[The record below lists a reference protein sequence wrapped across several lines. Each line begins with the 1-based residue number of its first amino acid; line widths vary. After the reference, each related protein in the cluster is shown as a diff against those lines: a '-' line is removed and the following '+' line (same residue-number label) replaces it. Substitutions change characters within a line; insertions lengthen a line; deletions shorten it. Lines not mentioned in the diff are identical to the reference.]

1 MIPWIFII
9 IGSLLSIGGAIGLLS
24 MLLLPIKERLEIV
37 YNREYDYIRS
47 RTDPDAVNHVRIEK
61 RHLTRDFSIAFI
73 MGIIIFWSG
82 IYLGFAAKGEG
93 FWFYKKFY
101 PEEALGQVWDE
112 INEEGQFVSEDN
124 TAYTYYILVS
134 GSEISLNG
142 KSMNLSEDQSELK
155 AKLSAIQSGN
165 KVMLIDSFAVSST
178 YHFVKDLLD
187 KNKIDYEETRR

>member
-9 IGSLLSIGGAIGLLS
+9 IGALLSIGGAIGLLS

-47 RTDPDAVNHVRIEK
+47 RTDPEAVNHVRIEK
-61 RHLTRDFSIAFI
+61 RHLTRDFSISFI

-101 PEEALGQVWDE
+101 PEEASGQVWDE

-142 KSMNLSEDQSELK
+142 KSMNLSELK
-155 AKLSAIQSGN
+155 TELSAIQREN

-178 YHFVKDLLD
+178 YHSVEELLS
-187 KNKIDYEETRR
+187 KTLAINYEETRR